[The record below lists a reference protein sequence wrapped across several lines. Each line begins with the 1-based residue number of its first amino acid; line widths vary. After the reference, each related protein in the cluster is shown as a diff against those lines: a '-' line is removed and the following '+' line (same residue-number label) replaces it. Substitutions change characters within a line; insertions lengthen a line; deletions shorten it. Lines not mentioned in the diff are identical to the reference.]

1 LIIILGTLLY
11 ESIQNDNHLI
21 NKSNIS
27 NPLIL
32 PMAEMFIEH
41 MYTMAG
47 SFAASTAVWF
57 AIRAGRKTNNYK
69 EKDVEDVTKEE
80 IE

>member
-1 LIIILGTLLY
+1 
-11 ESIQNDNHLI
+11 
-21 NKSNIS
+21 
-27 NPLIL
+27 
-32 PMAEMFIEH
+32 MAEMFIEH

-47 SFAASTAVWF
+47 SLAASTALWF